1 MSAGI
6 PTIAGYIWASAADGF
21 RKWRFKRYA
30 SRGRGDYRLRRLR
43 VGRRQ
48 MRWFQLGTEK
58 SIATESPESGAFQ
71 GAGIMPEGTKLSC
84 RAPCCGR
91 VDDRKCRV

>member
-21 RKWRFKRYA
+21 RKWRFNGMRVEDGGLPVTPT
-30 SRGRGDYRLRRLR
+30 SRGSAANALVSARNREIHRHRIAGERCISGRRL
-43 VGRRQ
+43 
-48 MRWFQLGTEK
+48 
-58 SIATESPESGAFQ
+58 
-71 GAGIMPEGTKLSC
+71 MPEGTKLSC